1 MASGRLVPT
10 PGRSCGL
17 GELQLAV
24 VVAMPLMWMV
34 QVTFDEIVHVVAV
47 RNGFVTASGAV
58 LMVGVVSLA
67 VVIGGA
73 A

>member
-1 MASGRLVPT
+1 
-10 PGRSCGL
+10 
-17 GELQLAV
+17 
-24 VVAMPLMWMV
+24 MPLMWMV
-34 QVTFDEIVHVVAV
+34 QVTFDEIVLVVAV

-58 LMVGVVSLA
+58 LMVGVVPLA

>member
-1 MASGRLVPT
+1 
-10 PGRSCGL
+10 
-17 GELQLAV
+17 
-24 VVAMPLMWMV
+24 MPLMWMV

-47 RNGFVTASGAV
+47 GNGFVTASGAV
-58 LMVGVVSLA
+58 LMVGVVPLA